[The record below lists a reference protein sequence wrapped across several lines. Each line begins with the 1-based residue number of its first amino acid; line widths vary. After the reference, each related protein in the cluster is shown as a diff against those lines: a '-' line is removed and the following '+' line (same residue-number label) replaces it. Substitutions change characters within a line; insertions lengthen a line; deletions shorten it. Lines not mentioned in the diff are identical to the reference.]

1 MMVLSR
7 MSSQTF
13 LKTNP
18 TKMPIIIDK
27 MKQMNDKM
35 KKLIIVFP
43 FPVLGFTIEDP
54 RILTDSIPSLQSICQ
69 EIGKN

>member
-1 MMVLSR
+1 
-7 MSSQTF
+7 
-13 LKTNP
+13 
-18 TKMPIIIDK
+18 MPIIIDK